1 MKELCKLQNIN
12 FELTDF
18 MVFEGV
24 TASIQ
29 QGEIIGVIGKN
40 GAGKSTL
47 LRIINNNLVPTA
59 GQIRWLQPNVKVAF
73 VEQEQES
80 YSFGEVTSLEE
91 TLLKKWQVPA
101 RHFSQLSGGE
111 KLKARLAKGL
121 SEDAH
126 LLLLDEPTNHL
137 DEQSTELLIEQ
148 VKNYKGTIIFVSHD
162 RYFLDAVATKI
173 WSIEGKQ
180 LIEHRGNYTS
190 YMDARQQKRL
200 TQQREYEKQQKMVER
215 IESQMKELTSW
226 SKKAHAQSTKQEGF
240 KEHYRVKAKR
250 MDAQVKSKQKRLEKE
265 LEKAKAERVEPEYEV
280 HFSMK
285 ASNRTGKRFLEVKN
299 LTKAFSGRPLFEN
312 ANFTI
317 QHGEKV
323 AITGPNG
330 SGKTTLLKVI
340 VGEETAEGKV
350 WVSPSAT
357 IGYLTQEVFDL
368 PLEQTPEQL
377 FYQETYEARG
387 RVQNVMKHLGFTA
400 SQWKE
405 PIENMSMGERV
416 KCKLMAYIL
425 EERDVLIL
433 DEPTNHLDLPS
444 REQLEST
451 LAQYDGTLLVVSHDR
466 YFLEKT
472 TSSKL
477 VITNNS
483 IQKQS
488 KENPRERDNRE
499 ELRLKLET
507 ERQEVLGKLSF
518 MTPNDEA
525 YKELDLR
532 FKELTRQIKELS

>member
-190 YMDARQQKRL
+190 YMDARQQK
-200 TQQREYEKQQKMVER
+200 
-215 IESQMKELTSW
+215 
-226 SKKAHAQSTKQEGF
+226 
-240 KEHYRVKAKR
+240 
-250 MDAQVKSKQKRLEKE
+250 D
-265 LEKAKAERVEPEYEV
+265 
-280 HFSMK
+280 
-285 ASNRTGKRFLEVKN
+285 
-299 LTKAFSGRPLFEN
+299 
-312 ANFTI
+312 
-317 QHGEKV
+317 
-323 AITGPNG
+323 
-330 SGKTTLLKVI
+330 
-340 VGEETAEGKV
+340 
-350 WVSPSAT
+350 
-357 IGYLTQEVFDL
+357 
-368 PLEQTPEQL
+368 
-377 FYQETYEARG
+377 
-387 RVQNVMKHLGFTA
+387 
-400 SQWKE
+400 
-405 PIENMSMGERV
+405 
-416 KCKLMAYIL
+416 
-425 EERDVLIL
+425 
-433 DEPTNHLDLPS
+433 
-444 REQLEST
+444 
-451 LAQYDGTLLVVSHDR
+451 
-466 YFLEKT
+466 
-472 TSSKL
+472 
-477 VITNNS
+477 
-483 IQKQS
+483 
-488 KENPRERDNRE
+488 
-499 ELRLKLET
+499 
-507 ERQEVLGKLSF
+507 
-518 MTPNDEA
+518 
-525 YKELDLR
+525 
-532 FKELTRQIKELS
+532 